1 MFSGMFGDNTNHQ
14 HLFNREFLLMSQIK
28 KVNHIAILVENIENA
43 LEFWQ
48 DQLGLTLD
56 HIEDVPS
63 QASKVAFLPVGEGE
77 VELVEPTD
85 PESGLAKYLEKRG
98 EGMHHLCFQV
108 DDIEAMLDLLK
119 AKDVRLINESPVD
132 LPGRRMAFIHPKA
145 ANGVLIEL
153 YEIIE

>member
-1 MFSGMFGDNTNHQ
+1 
-14 HLFNREFLLMSQIK
+14 MSQIK
-28 KVNHIAILVENIENA
+28 KINHIAIVVENIEDA
-43 LEFWQ
+43 LSFWQ
-48 DQLGLTLD
+48 DQLGLKLD

-63 QASKVAFLPVGEGE
+63 QASKVAFLPIGDGE

-85 PESGLAKYLEKRG
+85 PDSGLSKYLEKRG

-108 DDIEAMLDLLK
+108 DDIEGMLDLLREK
-119 AKDVRLINESPVD
+119 GVRLINKTPVD

>member
-1 MFSGMFGDNTNHQ
+1 
-14 HLFNREFLLMSQIK
+14 MSKIK
-28 KVNHIAILVENIENA
+28 KINHVAIVVENIDSA
-43 LEFWQ
+43 LTFWKE
-48 DQLGLTLD
+48 QLGLELD

-98 EGMHHLCFQV
+98 EGMHHICIEV
-108 DDIEAMLDLLK
+108 DDIDEMLTILDEK
-119 AKDVRLINESPVD
+119 GVRLINEKPID

-145 ANGVLIEL
+145 ANGVLVEL
-153 YEIIE
+153 YEITE

>member
-1 MFSGMFGDNTNHQ
+1 
-14 HLFNREFLLMSQIK
+14 MSQIK
-28 KVNHIAILVENIENA
+28 KVNHIAIVVENIENA
-43 LEFWQ
+43 LEFWHG
-48 DQLGLTLD
+48 QLGLTLD

-63 QASKVAFLPVGEGE
+63 QASKVAFLPVAEGE

-119 AKDVRLINESPVD
+119 EKDVRLINESPVD

>member
-1 MFSGMFGDNTNHQ
+1 MVKVKKINH
-14 HLFNREFLLMSQIK
+14 
-28 KVNHIAILVENIENA
+28 VAIVVKNIDSA

-48 DQLGLTLD
+48 GYLGLTLD

-98 EGMHHLCFQV
+98 EGMHHLCIEV
-108 DDIEAMLDLLK
+108 DDIAGMLLRLSDK
-119 AKDVRLINESPVD
+119 GVKLINQEPLD
-132 LPGRRMAFIHPKA
+132 LPGRRMAFIHPKST
-145 ANGVLIEL
+145 NGVLVEL
-153 YEIIE
+153 YQIVD